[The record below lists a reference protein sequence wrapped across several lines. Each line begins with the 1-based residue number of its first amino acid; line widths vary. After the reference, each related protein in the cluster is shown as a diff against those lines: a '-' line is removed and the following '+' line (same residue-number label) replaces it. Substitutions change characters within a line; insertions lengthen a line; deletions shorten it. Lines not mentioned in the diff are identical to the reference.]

1 MNSQWEIMVMGQAQ
15 LLLKVNSKIK
25 LDSGYQKSDY
35 NYEALTKNHMPSS
48 QKDAGYNYGSY
59 NNEYS

>member
-1 MNSQWEIMVMGQAQ
+1 MGNYGYGASSAST
-15 LLLKVNSKIK
+15 KSKFKIK

>member
-1 MNSQWEIMVMGQAQ
+1 MVMGQAQ

-25 LDSGYQKSDY
+25 LDSGYQKPDY